1 MSQFADLGSDERTS
15 TEVVD
20 VQIAKTEE
28 KKKALLNFFLVQIDE
43 FFRFI
48 FLEN

>member
-28 KKKALLNFFLVQIDE
+28 KKK
-43 FFRFI
+43 RC
-48 FLEN
+48 